1 MLELE
6 NMAAQQDF
14 TVQDIMNLLFAR
26 KIVFPSERNEEN
38 FVENCSQWLSTV
50 RKWSNRGFTDKEL
63 GRKKADIKVIMAP
76 EQIVKTAQISKPQK
90 KIGRNDPCPCG
101 SGKKY
106 KKCCGK

>member
-6 NMAAQQDF
+6 YMAAQQDF

-38 FVENCSQWLSTV
+38 FAENCSQWLSTV
-50 RKWSNRGFTDKEL
+50 RKWNNRGFTDKEL
-63 GRKKADIKVIMAP
+63 GRKRADIKVIMAP
-76 EQIVKTAQISKPQK
+76 ERIVKTAQISKPQK

>member
-1 MLELE
+1 M
-6 NMAAQQDF
+6 
-14 TVQDIMNLLFAR
+14 
-26 KIVFPSERNEEN
+26 
-38 FVENCSQWLSTV
+38 

-63 GRKKADIKVIMAP
+63 GRQKKEVSFFVAP
-76 EQIVKTAQISKPQK
+76 EQILKDVQTPKIQK